1 MRDKRPLRKKG
12 LDSPESM
19 PSGKSRSHKAQ
30 SATEYI
36 ATYGWAVLIIVIMI
50 GALYFF
56 VLAPSTSAPEV
67 CLIPSQDFY
76 CQSFVFGSNS
86 LFSSIGVVLT
96 NSRQYAIKDPSLSL
110 NTSVGLFPIPCTPN
124 FVLPGGTVICN
135 ATFSNTVVNPG
146 VLVSGSLTIN
156 ATICTNLNPTEKNCV
171 ISPVQSTIGRFQTHV
186 TQTYTKPKI
195 SMALL
200 VGNASQLATGAGDNL
215 TAVVKFF
222 GVPIAGATVNF
233 TYSSPI
239 TATIKPVFSTTDTN
253 GNAYST
259 ISTTE
264 NGVVTVYAQYGNVI
278 ASNTITF
285 EKPAYVTYYSSN
297 LIGSTTDVL
306 TVDGIQYTYSQLPK
320 TFEYPM
326 GSSHTYSYSSPV
338 FSSTGAK
345 YIYDTINGC
354 GGSSQSGTITAGYN
368 CTLFAVYT
376 TQYTLTMA
384 SGSFSPTSQPSGA
397 TTTPAPGSYWYN
409 SGSQVNI
416 LASNTL
422 APNWI
427 FDRWSCTG
435 TDCYSGT
442 SESAT
447 IPISSSTTETAY
459 FYSVLTQPTLS
470 PSTQIIDQGQE
481 ALINATMPNT
491 GITPYSYEWFA
502 NFNGG
507 SYNSASECSQPSGS
521 ATASQPVQC
530 SFNSGSTTSTG
541 TYDFYIKIT
550 DSSPSSQ
557 TATSSTVSVIVN
569 PALQISSIAPSS
581 PVTIDYGQSQQVSI
595 TASGGTPP
603 YTYSWTSTV
612 TSGSC
617 SAPTGLGTSASFTFT
632 PSTSDEGCTFTFTG
646 TAKDTVGETASGTTA
661 GITVNKPLIL
671 SLTSPIS
678 PSSPVTIDY
687 GQSQQVSITA
697 SGGTP
702 PYTYSW
708 VSNVIFGSCSAPTG
722 LGTSASFTFTPST
735 SDEGCTFTFTGTA
748 KDTVGETASGTT
760 AGITVNPSPSV
771 SISPTSS
778 TMLQGQATTLSSSI
792 SGGTSPYT
800 YQWYNDTSG
809 SGIAISGAT
818 SPTYTVSGGAT
829 GTFTYYITI
838 KDNVGETATSSISTI
853 TVNPVTTTSTTS
865 TTTTTTSSTAS
876 TTSSGS
882 TTTMLYCSY
891 TASQYN
897 GPNTGY
903 STPLLTFFTNPTCTS
918 EYSQT
923 AGEPPSGYSYG
934 TCYPDTGS
942 ACSGSLSTIHCT
954 DQVYNCNQGNPY
966 YDWVCM
972 QLPGGPA
979 PECNSAGTSPQTD
992 YPNCQCYQGTYYDC
1006 SGSFLCSST
1015 TTSTTTTGTSTSTSS
1030 STTTISYAV
1039 LVGGPCSLSSTCT
1052 STGLDCNTG
1061 YDCTDGIDT
1070 GSCSNSPSPC
1080 N

>member
-1 MRDKRPLRKKG
+1 MRDKQSLHKLKLG
-12 LDSPESM
+12 ST
-19 PSGKSRSHKAQ
+19 PSFQFGSGGSSKAQ

-50 GALYFF
+50 AVLYFF
-56 VLAPSTSAPEV
+56 VLAPSTSAPEI
-67 CLIPSQDFY
+67 CAISSQDFY

-86 LFSSIGVVLT
+86 SFSSIGVVLT
-96 NSRQYAIKDPSLSL
+96 NSRQYTIKNPSLSL
-110 NTSVGLFPIPCTPN
+110 NTSLGIFPIPCTPN

-135 ATFSNTVVNPG
+135 ATFSNIVVNPG

-156 ATICTNLNPTEKNCV
+156 ATICTNLDPTEKNC
-171 ISPVQSTIGRFQTHV
+171 IASPVQSTTGRFQTHS
-186 TQTYTKPKI
+186 TQILTKPKI
-195 SMALL
+195 SISLL
-200 VGNASQLATGAGDNL
+200 VGNTSQLATGAGDNL

-239 TATIKPVFSTTDTN
+239 TATIRPVFSTTDTN
-253 GNAYST
+253 GNAYSK

-297 LIGSTTDVL
+297 LIGSTSDVL
-306 TVDGIQYTYSQLPK
+306 TVDGIQYVYSQLPK
-320 TFEYPM
+320 TFVYSM

-338 FSSTGAK
+338 SGPTTGTR
-345 YIYDTINGC
+345 YIYDTISGC

-376 TQYTLTMA
+376 TQYSLTMA
-384 SGSFSPTSQPSGA
+384 SGSLSPTPQPSGA

-416 LASNTL
+416 RASNTL

-435 TDCYSGT
+435 TNCYSGT
-442 SESAT
+442 SESST
-447 IPISSSTTETAY
+447 IAISSTTSETAY
-459 FYSVLTQPTLS
+459 FYSVLTQPKLS
-470 PSTQIIDQGQE
+470 PSTQTIDQGQK
-481 ALINATMPNT
+481 ALITATMPDT
-491 GITPYSYEWFA
+491 GITPYSYAWLA

-521 ATASQPVQC
+521 ATASQQVQC
-530 SFNSGSTTSTG
+530 SFSSGSTTSTG
-541 TYDFYIKIT
+541 TYNFYITIT

-557 TATSSTVSVIVN
+557 TTSSSTVSVLVN
-569 PALQISSIAPSS
+569 PQLSMSSISPSS
-581 PVTIDYGQSQQVSI
+581 PVTIDYGQSTSVSM
-595 TASGGTPP
+595 TASGGTSP

-612 TSGSC
+612 TSGAC
-617 SAPTGLGTSASFTFT
+617 LAPTGLGTSSSFTFT

-646 TAKDTVGETASGTTA
+646 TAKDSVGETVSGTTA
-661 GITVNKPLIL
+661 GITVNPQL
-671 SLTSPIS
+671 SMSSIS

-687 GQSQQVSITA
+687 GQSTSVSMTA
-697 SGGTP
+697 SGGTS

-708 VSNVIFGSCSAPTG
+708 TSTVTSGACPAPTG
-722 LGTSASFTFTPST
+722 LGTSSSFTFTPST

-748 KDTVGETASGTT
+748 KDSVGETVSGTT
-760 AGITVNPSPSV
+760 AGITVNPSPTV
-771 SISPTSS
+771 SISPQSS
-778 TMLQGQATTLSSSI
+778 TIFQGQSSLLSSAI

-818 SPTYTVSGGAT
+818 ASSYSVFGGAT
-829 GTFTYYITI
+829 GTFTYYLMIR
-838 KDNVGETATSSISTI
+838 DNVGETATSSIATVS
-853 TVNPVTTTSTTS
+853 VNPVTTTSTTS
-865 TTTTTTSSTAS
+865 TTTTTTSSTS
-876 TTSSGS
+876 TSSSTSS
-882 TTTMLYCSY
+882 TTTIKNTTVSCAISESY
-891 TASQYN
+891 PDQ
-897 GPNTGY
+897 TGY
-903 STPLLTFFTNPTCTS
+903 QWSCSSPDSTVQC
-918 EYSQT
+918 
-923 AGEPPSGYSYG
+923 GEPECGSGPYECYSVSQGCFSPSPSTESQENDVSAAGYPSGTY
-934 TCYPDTGS
+934 TNFPQ
-942 ACSGSLSTIHCT
+942 SGSICESGYTQEVYSCSTNQPVGVDSDDGGGAECT
-954 DQVYNCNQGNPY
+954 DAVYNF
-966 YDWVCM
+966 
-972 QLPGGPA
+972 
-979 PECNSAGTSPQTD
+979 
-992 YPNCQCYQGTYYDC
+992 C
-1006 SGSFLCSST
+1006 SQSSSSTT
-1015 TTSTTTTGTSTSTSS
+1015 TTSTTATTSTSTSS
-1030 STTTISYAV
+1030 TTTTISYAV

-1070 GSCSNSPSPC
+1070 GSCSNTPSPC